1 MDEWQQHHAFL
12 ISVFF
17 RDVTDP
23 RPRLQRALKSLPI
36 ERTEN
41 KSALIE
47 KAHVLY
53 ETHDLRSTVNEHL
66 HTLITILATLA
77 TMS

>member
-1 MDEWQQHHAFL
+1 MNEWQQRHAFL

-17 RDVTDP
+17 RTVTDP

-41 KSALIE
+41 KSALTRWPNHICT
-47 KAHVLY
+47 KF
-53 ETHDLRSTVNEHL
+53 TDDK
-66 HTLITILATLA
+66 I
-77 TMS
+77 